1 MKTMKALLVTVTSI
15 VLTSAVLGNA
25 YFQKKQFY
33 PSVVYIIK
41 SNPSMAVIYFQAF
54 VFVLLMGKLMRKIFF
69 GQLRAAEMEHLIER
83 AWYAV
88 TETCLAFTVFRD
100 DLSPKFVALFTLL
113 LFLKC
118 FHWLAEDRVDFME
131 RSPNISFLFH
141 FRVISL
147 LSLLGSLDISFVN
160 LAYHSTLSKGASV
173 QLVFGFEYAILFT
186 AVINILLKYG
196 LHCLDLRRENP
207 WENKAVCLLYT
218 ELLMGLLK
226 VLLYLA
232 FIVIM
237 MKIHTFPLFAIR
249 PMYLSIRALKKALND
264 VIMSRRAIRNMNTLY
279 PNATTEDLVNNDNI
293 CIICREE
300 MTSNGTAKKLPCNHI
315 FHISCLRSW
324 FQRQQTCPTCRM
336 DVLRT
341 TAPSHQARP
350 QPAAAAPQPNQPLL
364 APQVQMLF
372 APLLANL
379 ANNMH
384 LPNQN
389 PNQLQPGQPG
399 ASQQAAS
406 GSAGPSSTST
416 SANSSASPSATSVSS
431 SIPAASSASV
441 STHVLRSVLAL
452 PGFVPFVP
460 LTQSTTAS
468 SPPNLSS
475 LSDDELRRME
485 GTEREAIESRIR
497 VLLNVKSLLD
507 SAVAQLNQYQM
518 VAGPISVNI
527 NNHSD
532 GSTLRTGAK
541 EGEPKQEPSEEKKER
556 DTVITKRRVAT
567 QTNEDSG
574 VDQFKSVK
582 SKASTQERG

>member
-1 MKTMKALLVTVTSI
+1 MTVNERSYTLEQVQAYPTRINLRPVVTVKIRYGLIQGTHVQRLYELVSALYGIPYAKPPNDKRKFLKPESI
-15 VLTSAVLGNA
+15 DSWRGILRPNHSRPAC
-25 YFQKKQFY
+25 
-33 PSVVYIIK
+33 IK
-41 SNPSMAVIYFQAF
+41 HHIQISSLVPEIRISNVQCQRFNIDPRTLVN
-54 VFVLLMGKLMRKIFF
+54 
-69 GQLRAAEMEHLIER
+69 IER
-83 AWYAV
+83 KY
-88 TETCLAFTVFRD
+88 TQYTY
-100 DLSPKFVALFTLL
+100 
-113 LFLKC
+113 
-118 FHWLAEDRVDFME
+118 
-131 RSPNISFLFH
+131 
-141 FRVISL
+141 
-147 LSLLGSLDISFVN
+147 
-160 LAYHSTLSKGASV
+160 LAYAHGSRDSK
-173 QLVFGFEYAILFT
+173 LVPHAEWTY
-186 AVINILLKYG
+186 
-196 LHCLDLRRENP
+196 
-207 WENKAVCLLYT
+207 
-218 ELLMGLLK
+218 
-226 VLLYLA
+226 
-232 FIVIM
+232 
-237 MKIHTFPLFAIR
+237 FA
-249 PMYLSIRALKKALND
+249 
-264 VIMSRRAIRNMNTLY
+264 
-279 PNATTEDLVNNDNI
+279 
-293 CIICREE
+293 
-300 MTSNGTAKKLPCNHI
+300 
-315 FHISCLRSW
+315 
-324 FQRQQTCPTCRM
+324 Q
-336 DVLRT
+336 
-341 TAPSHQARP
+341 
-350 QPAAAAPQPNQPLL
+350 PQPNQPLL